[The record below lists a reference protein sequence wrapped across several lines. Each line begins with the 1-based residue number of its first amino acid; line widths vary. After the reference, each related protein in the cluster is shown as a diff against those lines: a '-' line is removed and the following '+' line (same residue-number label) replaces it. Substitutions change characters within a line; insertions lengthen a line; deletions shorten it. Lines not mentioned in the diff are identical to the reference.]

1 MNRYIEYIDVKYE
14 VLDALRCFKPVVA
27 LETSTISNGIPWP
40 ENFKMAMEM
49 EDIIRNNGATPAT
62 MAIIDGRLKIG
73 LEDHEIEL
81 LSKTKNVIRTG
92 RKDLPW
98 VISKKLTG
106 VTTVASTMLLASM
119 AGIRV
124 IAAIGVGGVHQ
135 GSETSFDVSSDLTE
149 LGQTDVA
156 VICSGIKS
164 KFDIGSTLEK
174 LETLGVPVIGY
185 QTSEFPSFNKKKSGF
200 TVDVAL
206 DSPIECAEMLKVKW
220 DLDLTGG
227 VIIAAPIPE
236 DLVIKEGLETNLAI
250 IKNNASLAAKIAVA
264 FAKLDEHRKSAIG

>member
-1 MNRYIEYIDVKYE
+1 MNRYIEYVDVKYE

-27 LETSTISNGIPWP
+27 LETSTISNGMPWP
-40 ENFKMAMEM
+40 ENFKMAMEL
-49 EDIIRNNGATPAT
+49 EDIVRNNGATPAT

-73 LEDHEIEL
+73 LEDYEIEL
-81 LSKTKNVIRTG
+81 LAKSKNVIKTR

-106 VTTVASTMLLASM
+106 TTTVASTMLLASM

-124 IAAIGVGGVHQ
+124 VATNKIGGVHK
-135 GSETSFDVSSDLTE
+135 GAETSFDVSSDLTE

-156 VICSGIKS
+156 VVCSGIRAKL
-164 KFDIGSTLEK
+164 DIGSTLEK
-174 LETLGVPVIGY
+174 LKTLGVPVIGY
-185 QTSEFPSFNKKKSGF
+185 RTSEFPSYNLKKNGF
-200 TVDVAL
+200 AVDISL

-227 VIIAAPIPE
+227 VVIAAPITE
-236 DLVIKEGLETNLAI
+236 DLVIKEDLETDMSI
-250 IKNNASLAAKIAVA
+250 VKNNASLAAKIAVA

>member
-14 VLDALRCFKPVVA
+14 VIDALRCYKPVVA
-27 LETSTISNGIPWP
+27 LETSTFSNGMPWS
-40 ENFKMAMEM
+40 ENFKMAMEL
-49 EDIIRNNGATPAT
+49 EDIVRNNGATPAT

-81 LSKTKNVIRTG
+81 LAKSKNAIKTR

-124 IAAIGVGGVHQ
+124 IASIGIGGVHQ
-135 GSETSFDVSSDLTE
+135 GAVTSFDVSSDLTE

-164 KFDIGSTLEK
+164 KLDIGLTLEK

-185 QTSEFPSFNKKKSGF
+185 RTSEFPSFDIKKSGF
-200 TVDVAL
+200 TVDISL
-206 DSPIECAEMLKVKW
+206 NSPIECAKMLKVKW

-227 VIIAAPIPE
+227 VVIAAPIPQE
-236 DLVIKEGLETNLAI
+236 LVIKEGLENNVSI
-250 IKNNASLAAKIAVA
+250 VKNNASIAAKIAVA

>member
-14 VLDALRCFKPVVA
+14 VIDALRCYKPVVA
-27 LETSTISNGIPWP
+27 LETSTFSNGMPWS
-40 ENFKMAMEM
+40 ENFKMAMEL
-49 EDIIRNNGATPAT
+49 EDIVRNNGATPAT

-81 LSKTKNVIRTG
+81 LAKSKNAIKTR

-124 IAAIGVGGVHQ
+124 IASIGIGGVHQ
-135 GSETSFDVSSDLTE
+135 GAETSFDVSSDLTE

-164 KFDIGSTLEK
+164 KLDIGLTLEK

-185 QTSEFPSFNKKKSGF
+185 RTSEFPSFDIKKSGF
-200 TVDVAL
+200 TVDISL
-206 DSPIECAEMLKVKW
+206 NSPIECAKMLKVKW

-227 VIIAAPIPE
+227 VVIAAPIPQE
-236 DLVIKEGLETNLAI
+236 LVIKEGLENNVSI
-250 IKNNASLAAKIAVA
+250 VKNNASIAAKIAVA